1 MKLSMLYATY
11 DDRLISLIEHLPE
24 AHYNT
29 EIIIIHQTRAPH
41 EYQKHIDLLNNRKD
55 IRYFSS
61 NDKGVTKSRN
71 LAIAKSTGEILLFC
85 DDDVIYNGDIQKN
98 ILNAYR
104 ENIHAGF
111 LTFAYTE
118 DIKKIKSKKFKDNS
132 FKHTLLTILS
142 IGTIQI
148 SCKKALLT
156 NLSITFPEDMGAGS
170 KYFLCDEPVFLS
182 NFIKSGIDGYYIP
195 ISIGYH
201 PVESSGNIFNNKN
214 AFISRLLCFKRI
226 FGKFNG
232 SLLYIIYLFKN
243 IKKFDSIHSFTNAI
257 SLITKREYK

>member
-1 MKLSMLYATY
+1 MLYATH

-29 EIIIIHQTRAPH
+29 EIIIIHQTKTSH
-41 EYQKHIDLLNNRKD
+41 KYQKYVDFLNNRKD

-61 NDKGVTKSRN
+61 DDKGVTKSRN
-71 LAIAKSTGEILLFC
+71 LAITKSTGDILLFC
-85 DDDVIYNGDIQKN
+85 DDDVIYNSDIQKN
-98 ILNAYR
+98 IINAYK
-104 ENIHAGF
+104 ENTNAGF

-118 DIKKIKSKKFKDNS
+118 DINKIKSKKFKENS
-132 FKHTLLTILS
+132 FKHTLFTILS

-148 SCKKALLT
+148 SCKRIPIT
-156 NLSITFPEDMGAGS
+156 NFSIKFPEDMGAGS

-182 NFIKSGIDGYYIP
+182 KFIKSRIDGYYIP

-201 PVESSGNIFNNKN
+201 PKESSGNIFNNKN

-226 FGKFNG
+226 FGNFNG
-232 SLLYIIYLFKN
+232 KLLYITYLFKN
-243 IKKFDSIHSFTNAI
+243 IKKFHSIHDFTSAI